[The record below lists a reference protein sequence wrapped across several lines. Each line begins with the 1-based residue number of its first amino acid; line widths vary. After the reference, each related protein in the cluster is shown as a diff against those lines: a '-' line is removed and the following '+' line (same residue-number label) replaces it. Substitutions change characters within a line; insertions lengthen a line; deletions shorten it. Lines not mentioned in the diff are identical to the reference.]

1 MSRWIAAFGIA
12 ITLAIVLPVR
22 AQDNWPIKPVRIQ
35 VSHAAGTIL
44 DVWARR
50 IGDRLSQNLGQ
61 PVIVE
66 NKPGAGGTL
75 GASAFVKQP
84 ADGYSLMLGG
94 MAELAIGPA
103 FYGNL
108 PYDPLKDFT
117 PITVAAESSALL
129 VVDPALG
136 VRSFADLVAL
146 AKSKPGK
153 LTCGSFG
160 NGTITQLMLLQL
172 NRSAGIDIVHVPY
185 KDAAAAL
192 TDVMGGQIS
201 MMFNWPTIVKPF
213 FDSGKLVPVL
223 VTGKERL
230 PAFPNVHSA
239 IDVGLQQMVIT
250 GWSGFV
256 APAGLPR
263 PLVDRINRE
272 LLRAIDSPEIRP
284 RIEEVG
290 SRVAT
295 GTPEA
300 MAAKLRAELD
310 DARALIKATGAKI
323 E

>member
-1 MSRWIAAFGIA
+1 MSRWLTVLLTAAVAVFAQGGQ
-12 ITLAIVLPVR
+12 
-22 AQDNWPIKPVRIQ
+22 AQDKWPSKPIRIQ

-50 IGDRLSQNLGQ
+50 IGDRLSQNVGQ

-84 ADGYSLMLGG
+84 ADGHSLMLAG
-94 MAELAIGPA
+94 MAELAVGPA

-108 PYDPLKDFT
+108 PYDPVKDLT
-117 PITVAAESSALL
+117 PITVVAESSALL
-129 VVDPALG
+129 VVNPALG
-136 VRSFADLVAL
+136 VRTFADLVAL
-146 AKSKPGK
+146 AKSKPGT

-160 NGTITQLMLLQL
+160 NGTISQMMLLQL
-172 NRSAGIDIVHVPY
+172 NRSAGIEIVHVPY
-185 KDAAAAL
+185 KDAAAAI

-213 FDSGKLVPVL
+213 VDSGKLTAVL

-230 PAFPNVHSA
+230 PAFANVQTAS
-239 IDVGLQQMVIT
+239 DVALPQMVIT

-256 APAGLPR
+256 APAGVPR
-263 PLVDRINRE
+263 SLVDQINRE
-272 LLRAIDSPEIRP
+272 LLRAVDSPEIKP

-290 SRVAT
+290 SKVVT

-300 MAAKLRAELD
+300 FAARLKAELD
-310 DARALIKATGAKI
+310 NAHALVKATGAKI